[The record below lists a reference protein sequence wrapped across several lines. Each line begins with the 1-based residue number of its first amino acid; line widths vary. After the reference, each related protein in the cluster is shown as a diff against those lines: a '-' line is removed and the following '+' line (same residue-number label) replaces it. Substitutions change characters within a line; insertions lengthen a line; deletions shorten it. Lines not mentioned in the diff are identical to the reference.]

1 MKKIFRIICCALTL
15 MLAFACIAPSLLAA
29 DKKGSDSIKKVPLL
43 VIIASFDA
51 NGNGINDFD
60 PNQPDKLYSDKT
72 KDYYGEQWA
81 LTTPDDHWE
90 L

>member
-51 NGNGINDFD
+51 AR
-60 PNQPDKLYSDKT
+60 K
-72 KDYYGEQWA
+72 
-81 LTTPDDHWE
+81 
-90 L
+90 